1 MNRNTLKTL
10 SLVVGILL
18 VSLAAFT
25 LINNVI
31 LFVDLMKI
39 DWGSNSKYVAYI
51 IITTIIS
58 VIDLVLEAI
67 VGYLIIKSYMY
78 KSNEDKYMEYPVLL
92 YFVFGLINL
101 IIYMFFFGVNSGS
114 FWVDFI
120 FTIAGFVLLVINR
133 FSTLEKKI
141 KNILVLVAIGLAF
154 TLVFNDLINSVGFSI
169 AINLVAV
176 ALYVIIFLYF
186 LFKMLLNNNINEEE
200 PENPI
205 Q

>member
-58 VIDLVLEAI
+58 VINLVLDAI

-92 YFVFGLINL
+92 YFVFGLIKL

-186 LFKMLLNNNINEEE
+186 LFKMLLNNNIKEEE

>member
-58 VIDLVLEAI
+58 VINLVLDAI

-92 YFVFGLINL
+92 YFVFGLIKL

-120 FTIAGFVLLVINR
+120 FTVAGFVLLVINR

-186 LFKMLLNNNINEEE
+186 LFKMLLNNNIKEEE

>member
-31 LFVDLMKI
+31 LFVDLTKI

-92 YFVFGLINL
+92 YFVFGLIKL

-120 FTIAGFVLLVINR
+120 FTVAGFVLLVINR

>member
-31 LFVDLMKI
+31 LFVDLTKI

-67 VGYLIIKSYMY
+67 VGYLIII
-78 KSNEDKYMEYPVLL
+78 
-92 YFVFGLINL
+92 FC
-101 IIYMFFFGVNSGS
+101 
-114 FWVDFI
+114 FW
-120 FTIAGFVLLVINR
+120 
-133 FSTLEKKI
+133 
-141 KNILVLVAIGLAF
+141 
-154 TLVFNDLINSVGFSI
+154 FN
-169 AINLVAV
+169 
-176 ALYVIIFLYF
+176 
-186 LFKMLLNNNINEEE
+186 
-200 PENPI
+200 
-205 Q
+205 

>member
-1 MNRNTLKTL
+1 
-10 SLVVGILL
+10 
-18 VSLAAFT
+18 
-25 LINNVI
+25 
-31 LFVDLMKI
+31 
-39 DWGSNSKYVAYI
+39 
-51 IITTIIS
+51 
-58 VIDLVLEAI
+58 
-67 VGYLIIKSYMY
+67 
-78 KSNEDKYMEYPVLL
+78 
-92 YFVFGLINL
+92 
-101 IIYMFFFGVNSGS
+101 MFFFGVNSGS

-120 FTIAGFVLLVINR
+120 FTVTGFVLLVINR

-141 KNILVLVAIGLAF
+141 KNILLLVAIGLAF

>member
-31 LFVDLMKI
+31 LFVDLTKI

-120 FTIAGFVLLVINR
+120 FTVTGFVLLVINR

-141 KNILVLVAIGLAF
+141 KNILLLVAIGLAF

>member
-92 YFVFGLINL
+92 YFVFGLIKL

-186 LFKMLLNNNINEEE
+186 LFKMLLNNNIKEEE

>member
-58 VIDLVLEAI
+58 VINLVLDAI

-92 YFVFGLINL
+92 YFVFGLIKL

>member
-58 VIDLVLEAI
+58 VINLVLEAI

>member
-58 VIDLVLEAI
+58 VINLVLDAI

-92 YFVFGLINL
+92 YFVFGLIKL

-154 TLVFNDLINSVGFSI
+154 TLVFGDLINSVGFSI

-186 LFKMLLNNNINEEE
+186 LFKMLLNNNIKEEE

>member
-31 LFVDLMKI
+31 LFVDLTKI
-39 DWGSNSKYVAYI
+39 DWGSNSKYVTYF

-92 YFVFGLINL
+92 YFVFGLIKL
-101 IIYMFFFGVNSGS
+101 IIYMFFYGVNSGS

-120 FTIAGFVLLVINR
+120 FTVAGFVLLVINR

-154 TLVFNDLINSVGFSI
+154 TLVFNDLINSVGFGI

-176 ALYVIIFLYF
+176 ALYVILFLYF